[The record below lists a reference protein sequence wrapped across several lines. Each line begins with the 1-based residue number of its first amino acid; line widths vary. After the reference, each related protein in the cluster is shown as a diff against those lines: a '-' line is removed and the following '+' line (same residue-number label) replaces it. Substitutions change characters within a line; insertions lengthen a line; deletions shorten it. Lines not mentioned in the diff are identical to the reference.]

1 MADNEKNIAEEIDE
15 LSAEPDLSSLG
26 SSEAG
31 PVEDIEDMV
40 HVGELSDDGMPVIP
54 LRGITIFPTMLLH
67 FDVGREKSVSALE
80 NAMMTGQM
88 VFLVTQ
94 KNAETDLPTQE
105 DFYEVGTTANI
116 KQMLRLP
123 GNSIRVLAEG
133 ISRGRIRE
141 MVHEVPFFRAKI
153 EVLDDVVIPAD
164 LARITAL
171 RRVVL
176 DQFREY
182 LNSSQKVSSEIFP
195 GVEAIEDPGRTADII
210 TSHLDVDME
219 AKESI
224 LSAVNVRER
233 LEKVSTMMIREIEV
247 TKLEAEIAEK
257 VRANI
262 SESQKEFFLR
272 EQLKTIQEEL
282 GQDETLEDEVS
293 KWLLRLKELDL
304 EEATRDKLEKEIKR
318 VLKLQPQSPD
328 VSVMRTYIET
338 VLGLPWNESTED
350 SLDLKKMQK
359 ILDEDHYG
367 LEKVKERIIEYMAV
381 RILSENFKG
390 HILCLVGPPGVGKTS
405 IARSVARALDR
416 KFVRMSLGGVR
427 DEAEIRGH
435 RRTYVGAIPGRIIS
449 SINDVGVNNPVF
461 LLDEID
467 KVGSDYRG
475 DPASALLEALDPE
488 QNPTFKDHYLDVPF
502 DLSKVLF
509 ITTANTTETIPGP
522 LLDRMDMIQLSSYT
536 LEEKVKIARRHLV
549 PKQIRENGL
558 NKEEIS
564 FSEGAVRN
572 IINYYTREAGVRNLE
587 REIGSVCRKIA
598 RKIVEEGPEEKEV
611 MHRITANNLRTY
623 LGRKKASYDKI
634 EAGSEIGVSTGMAW
648 TAVGGETL
656 FIETAVVN
664 GTGKLTLTGQL
675 GDVMQESARTALS
688 VIRERSDILGIEE
701 DFYTKY
707 DIHVHIPEGAI
718 PKDGPSA
725 GVTMCT
731 SMVSALTGTPVIRQT
746 AMTGEIT
753 LRGKVLPVGG
763 IKEKVIAAHRAG
775 AKRILLPE
783 ENMVDLEDLPDNV
796 RGDLTFRPL
805 KVIDEVLD
813 EVLVKEQKTEKEAAE
828 KSDSQ
833 EQE

>member
-1 MADNEKNIAEEIDE
+1 MSEHDKNLSEQIEDTTGNVDLAHFSGNEQELTEEID
-15 LSAEPDLSSLG
+15 DL
-26 SSEAG
+26 
-31 PVEDIEDMV
+31 V
-40 HVGELSDDGMPVIP
+40 HVGELSDDGLPVIP

-80 NAMMTGQM
+80 SAMMTGQP

-94 KNAETDLPTQE
+94 KNSETDLPTRE
-105 DFYEVGTTANI
+105 DLYEVGTVANI

-133 ISRGRIRE
+133 TSRGKITR

-153 EVLDDVVIPAD
+153 QLLEDVFNPGD
-164 LARITAL
+164 MARITAL

-176 DQFREY
+176 NQFKEY
-182 LNSSQKVSSEIFP
+182 LNNSQKVSSDIYP
-195 GVEAIEDPGRTADII
+195 GIEAIEDPGRMADVI
-210 TSHLDVDME
+210 TSHLEVDME
-219 AKESI
+219 AKESV
-224 LSAVNVRER
+224 LSAVDVRDR

-247 TKLEAEIAEK
+247 TRLEAELSEK

-262 SESQKEFFLR
+262 NESQKEFFLR

-293 KWLLRLKELDL
+293 KWLEQLDALEL
-304 EEATRDKLEKEIKR
+304 EQETHEKLEKEIKR

-328 VSVMRTYIET
+328 VSVMRSYIET
-338 VLGLPWNESTED
+338 VLGLPWKESTED
-350 SLDLKKMQK
+350 SLNLKKMQK

-367 LEKVKERIIEYMAV
+367 LDKVKDRIIEYMAV
-381 RILSENFKG
+381 RILSEDFKG

-405 IARSVARALDR
+405 IARSVARALNR

-467 KVGSDYRG
+467 KIGSDFRG

-502 DLSKVLF
+502 DLSRVLF

-536 LEEKVKIARRHLV
+536 SEEKVKIATRHLV
-549 PKQIRENGL
+549 PKQIKENGL
-558 NKEEIS
+558 NKGNIS

-598 RKIVEEGPEEKEV
+598 RKIVEEGPEERENT
-611 MHRITANNLRTY
+611 HRITANNLKSY
-623 LGRKKASYDKI
+623 LGKKKTSYDKI
-634 EAGSEIGVSTGMAW
+634 DEGSESGVATGMAW

-656 FIETAVVN
+656 FIETAVVS
-664 GTGKLTLTGQL
+664 GSGKLTLTGQL

-688 VIRERSDILGIEE
+688 VIRERAEFLNIPE
-701 DFYTKY
+701 DFHTKY

-731 SMVSALTGTPVIRQT
+731 SMVSALTGIPVIREV

-775 AKRILLPE
+775 AKRILLPAD
-783 ENMVDLEDLPDNV
+783 NMIDLEELPDNV
-796 RGDLTFRPL
+796 RSELTFKPL
-805 KVIDEVLD
+805 KIIDEVLE
-813 EVLVKEQKTEKEAAE
+813 EVLVKEENHQSAL
-828 KSDSQ
+828 
-833 EQE
+833 

>member
-1 MADNEKNIAEEIDE
+1 MSDNEKNISEKIKNITENA
-15 LSAEPDLSSLG
+15 DLASIVENLP
-26 SSEAG
+26 EQI
-31 PVEDIEDMV
+31 EDIDDLV
-40 HVGELSDDGMPVIP
+40 HVGELSNDGLPVIP
-54 LRGITIFPTMLLH
+54 LRGMVIFPTMLLH

-80 NAMMTGQM
+80 NAMMTGQP

-94 KNAETDLPTQE
+94 KNAETDLPTRE
-105 DFYEVGTTANI
+105 DLYEVGTVANI

-133 ISRGRIRE
+133 TSRGRIAQ
-141 MVHEVPFFRAKI
+141 MIHEVPFFRAKI
-153 EVLDDVVIPAD
+153 ELLNDIFNPGDMT
-164 LARITAL
+164 RITAL
-171 RRVVL
+171 KRVVL
-176 DQFREY
+176 NQFKEY
-182 LNSSQKVSSEIFP
+182 LNASRKVSADIFP
-195 GVEAIEDPGRTADII
+195 GIEAIEDPGKMADVI
-210 TSHLDVDME
+210 TSHLEVDME
-219 AKESI
+219 EKESV
-224 LSAVNVRER
+224 LAAVDVRER
-233 LEKVSTMMIREIEV
+233 LEKVSTMMISEIEV
-247 TKLEAEIAEK
+247 TRLEAELSEK

-262 SESQKEFFLR
+262 NESQKEFFLR

-282 GQDETLEDEVS
+282 GQDETLDDEVV
-293 KWLLRLKELDL
+293 KWLEQLKELEL
-304 EEATRDKLEKEIKR
+304 EEETHEKLEKEIKR
-318 VLKLQPQSPD
+318 VLKLLPQSPD

-338 VLGLPWNESTED
+338 VLGLPWKESTED

-367 LEKVKERIIEYMAV
+367 LEKVKDRIIEYMAV
-381 RILSENFKG
+381 RILSDNFKG

-405 IARSVARALDR
+405 IARSVARALNR

-449 SINDVGVNNPVF
+449 SINDAGVNNPVF

-467 KVGSDYRG
+467 KIGNDYRG

-536 LEEKVKIARRHLV
+536 LEEKVKIASRHLV
-549 PKQIRENGL
+549 PKQIKECGLKKEN
-558 NKEEIS
+558 IS

-598 RKIVEEGPEEKEV
+598 RKIVEEGPEEELLS
-611 MHRITANNLRTY
+611 HRITANNLKSY
-623 LGRKKASYDKI
+623 LGKKKASYDKI
-634 EAGSEIGVSTGMAW
+634 EPGSETGVATGMAW

-664 GTGKLTLTGQL
+664 GSGKLTLTGQL

-688 VIRERSDILGIEE
+688 LIRERADALSIPE
-701 DFYTKY
+701 DFHTKY

-731 SMVSALTGTPVIRQT
+731 SMVSALTGIPVIREI

-763 IKEKVIAAHRAG
+763 IREKVIAAHRAG
-775 AKRILLPE
+775 AKKILLPA
-783 ENMVDLEDLPDNV
+783 ENMVDLEELPDNV
-796 RGDLTFRPL
+796 RGNLTFQPL
-805 KVIDEVLD
+805 KTIDDVL
-813 EVLVKEQKTEKEAAE
+813 ERVLVKEESVQKPL
-828 KSDSQ
+828 
-833 EQE
+833 

>member
-1 MADNEKNIAEEIDE
+1 MSDQEKNITEDIEETTANPDLAPLNENEPESIEEID
-15 LSAEPDLSSLG
+15 
-26 SSEAG
+26 
-31 PVEDIEDMV
+31 DMV
-40 HVGELSDDGMPVIP
+40 HVGELAEDGLPVIP

-80 NAMMTGQM
+80 NAMMTGQP

-105 DFYEVGTTANI
+105 DFYEVGTVANI

-133 ISRGRIRE
+133 TSRGQIIR
-141 MVHEVPFFRAKI
+141 MVHEVPFFRARI
-153 EVLDDVVIPAD
+153 RTLEDIVDQAD
-164 LARITAL
+164 LPRITAL

-182 LNSSQKVSSEIFP
+182 LNSSQKVSAEIFP
-195 GVEAIEDPGRTADII
+195 GVEAIEDPGRLSDII

-224 LSAVNVRER
+224 LAAVNVRER
-233 LEKVSTMMIREIEV
+233 LEKVSTMMVREIEV

-262 SESQKEFFLR
+262 SESQKEYFLR

-293 KWLLRLKELDL
+293 KWLAQL
-304 EEATRDKLEKEIKR
+304 EELELEEETHEKLEKEIKR

-338 VLGLPWNESTED
+338 VLGLPWKESTED

-367 LEKVKERIIEYMAV
+367 LEKVKDRIIEYMAV

-405 IARSVARALDR
+405 IARSVARALNR

-467 KVGSDYRG
+467 KIGADYRG

-488 QNPTFKDHYLDVPF
+488 QNPTFRDHYLDVPF

-536 LEEKVKIARRHLV
+536 LEEKVRIARQHLV
-549 PKQIRENGL
+549 PKQIKENGL

-587 REIGSVCRKIA
+587 REIGSVCRKVA

-611 MHRITANNLRTY
+611 RHRITANNLKSY
-623 LGRKKASYDKI
+623 LGRQKASYEKI
-634 EAGSEIGVSTGMAW
+634 EPGSEVGLSTGMAW

-656 FIETAVVN
+656 FIETAVVK
-664 GTGKLTLTGQL
+664 GSGKLMLTGQL

-688 VIRERSDILGIEE
+688 VIRERSEELGIPE
-701 DFYTKY
+701 DFHTKY

-731 SMVSALTGTPVIRQT
+731 SMVSALTGTPVIRET

-753 LRGKVLPVGG
+753 LRGKVLQVGG

-775 AKRILLPE
+775 AKRILLPA
-783 ENMVDLEDLPDNV
+783 ENMVDLEELPENV
-796 RGDLTFRPL
+796 RGELTFRPL
-805 KVIDEVLD
+805 KTIDEVFE
-813 EVLVKEQKTEKEAAE
+813 EVLVRESSEPGV
-828 KSDSQ
+828 S
-833 EQE
+833 